1 MPLRILGGDMPN
13 ETAAATASPGKAEDN
28 LHCNLSRVYAE
39 ASVEKEVK
47 HSLRRDSQ
55 D

>member
-1 MPLRILGGDMPN
+1 MPN